1 MWEATV
7 AVSGIVAVLAAGGR
21 VLDERELIALPASL
35 QAHSRTPVKQWNDTL
50 VALASSLSAVETP
63 GRPEPSLA
71 AVPSLDLVCTFEGQ
85 LHNAAEVR
93 ADLGG
98 ASSDQ
103 AYSDLALQAYARW
116 GETFVR
122 RLRGDFAL
130 MVWDLR
136 AKRLLCARDPIGIKV
151 LYLYKAAHSFIVA
164 SDLAFLLNLC
174 KRAVSIN
181 PKAVAAYLSGDPL
194 TTDTFYEGVAKLPPG
209 TTLVVSAHDG
219 DRRTFRHWKV
229 SDIKP
234 VRYTRSE
241 DYAEHFRNVFFDA
254 IRCRLSGARRAGLLL
269 SGGLDS
275 SSIACVASRILSTE
289 SPGATSLLTFSA
301 TSDHCKPDPDG
312 DVFDETSYISEVVG
326 VYGIDARFF
335 RCEDFLDEDEFST
348 PRKRALP
355 IPPGTGVFKRIFRSA
370 SEADVTVML
379 SGIGGD
385 EVLGAGSDIYLL
397 RYADLLSSGNARE
410 LMEDLRH
417 AHKYYP
423 WSKVVALL
431 WRYGC
436 WPLLNSLFGRLST
449 DGHRQPTSLSVSQ
462 ERIYVELSSGELAGY
477 GMEAFNLMG
486 REVGIEA
493 RYPYL
498 DTRLVEF
505 CLAVPPAEL
514 SRHYQTKLLL
524 RRSMAGIL
532 PEKVRLRV
540 GKASSTSLLHTWL
553 SEEVRPTVE
562 GLLAHPTMSQGV
574 DWDLIRR
581 LFAEYCRGNMDHGR
595 TITKAIG
602 LELWHRANNK
612 GGTRNGFR

>member
-1 MWEATV
+1 M
-7 AVSGIVAVLAAGGR
+7 SGIVAVLATGGR
-21 VLDERELIALPASL
+21 VLDARELIALHASH
-35 QAHSRTPVKQWNDTL
+35 QAHSSTPAKQWNDTL
-50 VALASSLSAVETP
+50 VALASSLSTVETP

-71 AVPSLDLVCTFEGQ
+71 AVPSLDLVCTFEGR
-85 LHNAAEVR
+85 LHNAAELR

-98 ASSDQ
+98 AFSGQ
-103 AYSDLALQAYARW
+103 AHSDLALQAYARW
-116 GETFVR
+116 GETFVG

-130 MVWDLR
+130 IVWDLR

-151 LYLYKAAHSFIVA
+151 LYLYKTAHSFIVA
-164 SDLAFLLNLC
+164 SDLTFLLNLYE
-174 KRAVSIN
+174 RAVPIN

-194 TTDTFYEGVAKLPPG
+194 TTDTFYEGVVKLPPG
-209 TTLVVSAHDG
+209 TTLLVSAHDG
-219 DRRTFRHWKV
+219 AQRTFRHWKV

-234 VRYTRSE
+234 VRYARSE

-254 IRCRLSGARRAGLLL
+254 IRCRLSGARPAGLLL

-289 SPGATSLLTFSA
+289 SPGAASLLTFSA
-301 TSDHCKPDPDG
+301 TSDHCRPDPDG

-326 VYGIDARFF
+326 AYGIDARFF
-335 RCEDFLDEDEFST
+335 RYEDFLDEDEFSA
-348 PRKRALP
+348 PRERALP
-355 IPPGTGVFKRIFRSA
+355 IPPGMGVFNRIFRSA
-370 SEADVTVML
+370 SEAGVTIML

-385 EVLGAGSDIYLL
+385 EVLGAGSSIYLL
-397 RYADLLSSGNARE
+397 RYADLLSSGNTWE
-410 LMEDLRH
+410 LVEDLRH

-423 WSKVVALL
+423 WNHVVGLL

-436 WPLLNSLFGRLST
+436 WPLLNSLFGRWST
-449 DGHRQPTSLSVSQ
+449 DAHRQPRALSVSQ
-462 ERIYVELSSGELAGY
+462 EQTYVELSTGELAGY
-477 GMEAFNLMG
+477 GMEAFNLLC

-498 DTRLVEF
+498 DTRVVEF
-505 CLAVPPAEL
+505 CLAVPSAEL

-562 GLLAHPTMSQGV
+562 ALLAHPTFSQGV
-574 DWDLIRR
+574 DWDLIRK
-581 LFAEYCRGNMDHGR
+581 LFAEYCRGNMEHGR
-595 TITKAIG
+595 RITKAVG

-612 GGTRNGFR
+612 GGARNGLG

>member
-1 MWEATV
+1 M
-7 AVSGIVAVLAAGGR
+7 SGIVAVLATDGR
-21 VLDERELIALPASL
+21 VLDARELIALHASL
-35 QAHSRTPVKQWNDTL
+35 QAHSRTPAKQWNDTL
-50 VALASSLSAVETP
+50 VALASSLSTVETP
-63 GRPEPSLA
+63 GLPESSLA
-71 AVPSLDLVCTFEGQ
+71 AVPSLDFVCTLEGQ
-85 LHNAAEVR
+85 LHNAAELR

-103 AYSDLALQAYARW
+103 AHSDLVLQAYARW
-116 GETFVR
+116 GETFVG

-130 MVWDLR
+130 VIWDARL
-136 AKRLLCARDPIGIKV
+136 KRLVCARDPIGIKA
-151 LYLYKAAHSFIVA
+151 LYVYKTAHSFIVA
-164 SDLAFLLNLC
+164 SDLAVLLNLC
-174 KRAVSIN
+174 KRAVPIN

-209 TTLVVSAHDG
+209 TGLVVSAHDG
-219 DRRTFRHWKV
+219 TQRAFRHWRV

-234 VRYTRSE
+234 VRYNRSE
-241 DYAEHFRNVFFDA
+241 DYADHFRNIFFDA
-254 IRCRLSGARRAGLLL
+254 IRCRLSGARRAGLLR

-289 SPGATSLLTFSA
+289 SPGAAALLTYSV
-301 TSDHCKPDPDG
+301 TSEHCRPDSDG
-312 DVFDETSYISEVVG
+312 EVLDETSYISEVVG
-326 VYGIDARFF
+326 AYGIDARFF
-335 RCEDFLDEDEFST
+335 RCEDFLDEDQFST

-355 IPPGTGVFKRIFRSA
+355 IPPGTGVFNRIFRSA
-370 SEADVTVML
+370 SEANVTVML

-385 EVLGAGSDIYLL
+385 EVLGASSEIYLL
-397 RYADLLSSGNARE
+397 GYADLLSSGNTSE

-423 WSKVVALL
+423 WSKVVGLL

-436 WPLLNSLFGRLST
+436 WPLLNSLLDRRST
-449 DGHRQPTSLSVSQ
+449 DAHRQPRNLSVSQ

-477 GMEAFNLMG
+477 GLEAINLMC

-524 RRSMAGIL
+524 RRSIDVLG
-532 PEKVRLRV
+532 
-540 GKASSTSLLHTWL
+540 
-553 SEEVRPTVE
+553 
-562 GLLAHPTMSQGV
+562 
-574 DWDLIRR
+574 
-581 LFAEYCRGNMDHGR
+581 RG
-595 TITKAIG
+595 
-602 LELWHRANNK
+602 
-612 GGTRNGFR
+612 GGTGARR